1 MKLWKKIVASVAI
14 ALPVFA
20 LAACGNSSS
29 SSSAN
34 KTVKVGIMT
43 NDKEIWQDIQKR
55 LKKQNVDIKLVE
67 FTDYNTPNKALDD
80 GDIQLNSFQTVQF
93 MDAWNKKHKD
103 TITSVGN
110 TYLGPMRAYSNKI
123 KSLSALK
130 KGDTV
135 SVPNDAA
142 NEGRALQLL
151 EQKGIIKLKSGVT
164 NPTTRD
170 ITENKLNLKIT
181 ELDAAQTA
189 RSMNDVDAAIVNND
203 IAAAAKLTPSKAISV
218 EKIGKNSA
226 PFINIIAAASKK
238 DKKNATYKKIV
249 KAYQTSQTEKLMKK
263 YYKGSTVPAWK

>member
-1 MKLWKKIVASVAI
+1 MKLWKKVVAAVAV
-14 ALPVFA
+14 ALSVFA
-20 LAACGNSSS
+20 LAACGNSSTAKS
-29 SSSAN
+29 S
-34 KTVKVGIMT
+34 TVKVGIMS

-55 LKKQNVDIKLVE
+55 LKKQDVNIKLVE

-103 TITSVGN
+103 TITAVGN

-123 KSLSALK
+123 KSLKDLK
-130 KGDTV
+130 QDGKV

-151 EQKGIIKLKSGVT
+151 EANGLIKLKSGVT
-164 NPTTRD
+164 NPTIRD
-170 ITENKLNLKIT
+170 ISENKLNLKIS

-203 IAAAAKLTPSKAISV
+203 IAAAAKLDPKDAINV
-218 EKIGKNSA
+218 EKIGKNSQ
-226 PFINIIAAASKK
+226 PFINVIAAASKK
-238 DKKNATYKKIV
+238 DKQNKTYKKIV
-249 KAYQTSQTEKLMKK
+249 KAYQTKQTEKLMKK

>member
-1 MKLWKKIVASVAI
+1 MKLWKKVITAVAI

-29 SSSAN
+29 SAS
-34 KTVKVGIMT
+34 KTVKVGIMS
-43 NDKEIWQDIQKR
+43 NDKEIWTDIQSR
-55 LKKQNVDIKLVE
+55 LKKQNVNIKLVE

-80 GDIQLNSFQTVQF
+80 NDIQLNSFQTVQF
-93 MDAWNKKHKD
+93 MQAWNKKHHD

-123 KSLSALK
+123 SSLK
-130 KGDTV
+130 KLTKNAKV

-151 EQKGIIKLKSGVT
+151 EANGLIKIKAGVT
-164 NPTTRD
+164 NPTIRD

-203 IAAAAKLTPSKAISV
+203 IAAAAKLNPKDAITV
-218 EKIGKNSA
+218 EKIGKNSK
-226 PFINIIAAASKK
+226 PFINVIAAASKK

-249 KAYQTSQTEKLMKK
+249 KAYQTKQTEKLMKK